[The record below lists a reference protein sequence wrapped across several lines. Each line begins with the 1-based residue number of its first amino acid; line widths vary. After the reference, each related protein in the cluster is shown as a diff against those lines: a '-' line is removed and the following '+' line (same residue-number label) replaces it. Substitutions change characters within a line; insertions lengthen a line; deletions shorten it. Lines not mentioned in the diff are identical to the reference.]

1 MINPNLKI
9 GHVHLK
15 VSNLEKS
22 LQFYRSILG
31 FKIVSQKEKTVFLSS
46 SINNDSSISLVVLT
60 EIKNIATPYKFQ
72 HKSRIAGLYHFA
84 ILLPERRYLYPLAYV
99 F

>member
-9 GHVHLK
+9 DHVHLK

-72 HKSRIAGLYHFA
+72 HKPRIAGLYHFA
-84 ILLPERRYLYPLAYV
+84 IFITRKKIFSILS
-99 F
+99 